1 LVLRTVDAEKF
12 EKMADS
18 SNRPGRGR
26 PRTFDRDHV
35 IDVAMD
41 SYWRE
46 GLNALSL
53 NEICRRAEVSKP
65 GLYREFGGED
75 GLMTA
80 ALDQYREMVVLP
92 LLSILSTDR
101 PFAEVLS
108 EVVHR
113 MTEDRGTPAGC
124 LFAKMRSSPARL
136 GTVAS
141 AQVAALRDEMRSVY
155 EACYQRARIRGE
167 VNDTIAPSFAAL
179 YIDTQLTTVLGQ
191 MAAGESPDL
200 VRTQAQLAFASLLPS

>member
-1 LVLRTVDAEKF
+1 MDAEKF

-18 SNRPGRGR
+18 SDTPRRGR

-53 NEICRRAEVSKP
+53 NEICRRAGVSKP

-80 ALDQYREMVVLP
+80 ALDRYREMVVLP

-101 PFAEVLS
+101 SFAEVLG
-108 EVVHR
+108 EVVHW

-124 LFAKMRSSPARL
+124 LFAKMRSSPSRL
-136 GTVAS
+136 GAVAS
-141 AQVAALRDEMRSVY
+141 AQVVALRDEMRGVY
-155 EACYQRARIRGE
+155 EACYQRAQIRGE

-179 YIDTQLTTVLGQ
+179 YIDTQLTTVLVQ

-200 VRTQAQLAFASLLPS
+200 VRAQAQLAFASLLPS